1 MSQSSDLSRKK
12 NKKQVINTCITPE
25 SEVNLLTGKHHKFAI
40 KSDCS
45 QFSQLSV
52 CGPSQYGSLLCL
64 WSSARIQ
71 YNQGYQQR
79 HLGIVQLNDIFHKQA
94 ACCCFFY
101 CTSPMPNLHQ
111 RTPMWIFIYQQMV
124 PDPIQKCSLTTG
136 KHPDFRQLFLSF
148 WNRHP
153 IKSSVHCQILMNGLH
168 VEANF

>member
-1 MSQSSDLSRKK
+1 MSFPVTGSKLVQVTHESDLSRKK

-52 CGPSQYGSLLCL
+52 SGPSQYGSLLCL

-79 HLGIVQLNDIFHKQA
+79 HLGIVQLNDIF
-94 ACCCFFY
+94 
-101 CTSPMPNLHQ
+101 TSRQHAVASSIAPLLCQTFTRGHPCGSLYTNRWYLILS
-111 RTPMWIFIYQQMV
+111 RNV
-124 PDPIQKCSLTTG
+124 P
-136 KHPDFRQLFLSF
+136 
-148 WNRHP
+148 
-153 IKSSVHCQILMNGLH
+153 
-168 VEANF
+168 